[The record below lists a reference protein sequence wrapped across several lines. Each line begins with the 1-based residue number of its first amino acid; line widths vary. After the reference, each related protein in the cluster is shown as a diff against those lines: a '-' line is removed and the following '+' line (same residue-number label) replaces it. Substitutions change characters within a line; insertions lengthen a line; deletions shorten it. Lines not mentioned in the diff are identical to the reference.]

1 MSLAAN
7 APAITKRPG
16 VISFDWYTLAVYC
29 EWLVAAGATLIV
41 VHRHWLNLKYAGAL
55 WRDEANTAEFAKLP
69 SWRDI
74 IENLQWD
81 SFPILS
87 TALLR
92 IWGYLP
98 GGTTDE
104 GLRWIGLLVGVG
116 ILAGL
121 WWLAYRAH
129 GGPPSLALLLWGMNP
144 VAVRFGDSVRP
155 HGLGILWM
163 VLVWSSIARVVPAS
177 KARDVEANS
186 TSSTNSLPVGWMN
199 WLVAGTLSIAAVQT
213 LFPNAVILGGLL
225 AAGVVAALGAHHWR
239 RALGLVAVGAAAA
252 ASLLPYLPAI
262 RTASE
267 WSEVF
272 DMNVGVAQVFSS
284 LQVVLTLPV
293 AFFSLVWFFL
303 PIALVGA
310 TVLTWWSPTPA
321 ARARRFRS
329 LFALLA
335 GLFGCGG
342 YFVLVDRGSFF
353 PQAWHWLPVLALGA
367 AAAEQVG
374 GGWRAISVVRSG
386 LLVLALLASATS
398 NQRLLSR
405 YLTNIDLA
413 AAHVTEAARPGD
425 LIIVEPWYWSVSF
438 HRYYHGRVPWLTIPP
453 LEVTNLHRYDLLRL
467 QLQADDATAAVKQ
480 AIAQTLRAGGR
491 VWIVGDLPRVIGD
504 EAEFEKVR
512 GQQLSTGARAALWSM
527 EVGYFLQQHEQQ
539 RREVTLLNE
548 RPIMVEEVTLF
559 VAEGWRP

>member
-7 APAITKRPG
+7 APAHTKRRG
-16 VISFDWYTLAVYC
+16 VVSFDWYTLAAYC
-29 EWLVAAGATLIV
+29 EWLVAAGATVIV
-41 VHRHWLNLKYAGAL
+41 VHRHWLNLNGAGGL

-74 IENLQWD
+74 IANLQWD

-98 GGTTDE
+98 GGASDE
-104 GLRWIGLLVGVG
+104 GLRWFGLLVGVG

-121 WWLAYRAH
+121 WWMAYRAH
-129 GGPPSLALLLWGMNP
+129 GGPPSVALLLWGMNP
-144 VAVRFGDSVRP
+144 LAVRFGDSVRP

-163 VLVWSSIARVVPAS
+163 VLVWSTISSIVPSS
-177 KARDVEANS
+177 KACEGDA
-186 TSSTNSLPVGWMN
+186 SSTGGTNYLPVSWLN
-199 WLVAGTLSIAAVQT
+199 WLAAGTSSIAAVQT
-213 LFPNAVILGGLL
+213 LFPNAVVLGGLL
-225 AAGVVAALGAHHWR
+225 AGGVVAASCGHRWR
-239 RALGLVAVGAAAA
+239 RALGLVAIGAAAA
-252 ASLLPYLPAI
+252 ASLFPYVPAI

-272 DMNVGVAQVFSS
+272 DTNVGVAQVFSS
-284 LQVVLTLPV
+284 LKVVLTLPGT
-293 AFFSLVWFFL
+293 FFSLVWSVL

-310 TVLTWWSPTPA
+310 VILTWWSPGPA
-321 ARARRFRS
+321 VRARRFRS

-335 GLFGCGG
+335 GLFACSG
-342 YFVLVDRGSFF
+342 YFLLIIRGSFF
-353 PQAWHWLPVLALGA
+353 PHPWHWLPALAL
-367 AAAEQVG
+367 AAEQIA
-374 GGWRAISVVRSG
+374 GGWRAISVARG
-386 LLVLALLASATS
+386 GMLVFALLTSATP

-405 YLTNIDLA
+405 SMTNIDLA
-413 AAHVTEAARPGD
+413 AAHLMEAARPGD
-425 LIIVEPWYWSVSF
+425 LIVVEPWYWGVSF
-438 HRYYHGRVPWLTIPP
+438 QRYYHGSVPWLTIPP
-453 LEVTNLHRYDLLRL
+453 LEVTHLHRYDLLRR
-467 QLQADDATAAVKQ
+467 QLQADDPTASVQQ

-504 EAEFEKVR
+504 KAEFEKVR
-512 GQQLSTGARAALWSM
+512 GQQLSTGARVALWSM

-539 RREVTLLNE
+539 RREVFLLNE
-548 RPIMVEEVTLF
+548 RPVMVEEVTLA